1 MHRIQHLLQW
11 IFACTAALAMLLPFC
26 AGATGPD
33 REDSLSFYNYSLLS
47 RQFVYQADTSFRV
60 NEPEVRAGLLY
71 DVVNKKIVWQK
82 NMGSAYPIAS
92 LTKMMVAL
100 LAVEDVRSG
109 KISWEDN
116 VHWVRETVTGRK
128 HKRKKV
134 YTSVNYTLRDVFK
147 AAMIASNNECAEQM
161 ARYISCGDLKASID
175 RMNRRAKELG
185 MTNTF
190 YGNPTGLPA
199 RYASLDNSSTPTD
212 QLTLSLELL
221 KYDEV
226 LEIAGMGYASIDNGK
241 STSVIRNHN
250 KLTIEYSGEV
260 DGLKTGYTRRAGF
273 CLVATVNKCEHRL
286 ISVVFG
292 CRGPQIRN
300 EVVRDMFS
308 DYYSTIAL
316 DRLGPF
322 GSSPLPSV
330 AAKLNVESVSGE
342 YATVVEKVRK
352 THVVRKGETLSQIA
366 SKYDCTVG
374 QLRAWNKKALKQ
386 KYPMSGQRLSVYTTV
401 CHKVFIRKPANG
413 TEEEDDKPILS
424 EDEKEMLSQ
433 AVPEEYGSQTAGNAV
448 VPATTKPAQAVQP
461 PVLVPVIDD
470 RFVYH
475 TIAPGDTLFSIAKK
489 YEGATVEQIKSIN
502 KISNIR
508 GLKPGMKIKVP
519 VQG

>member
-1 MHRIQHLLQW
+1 MHRIKHLLQFLFVSAT
-11 IFACTAALAMLLPFC
+11 IVAAQFPLH
-26 AGATGPD
+26 AGAVDPV
-33 REDSLSFYNYSLLS
+33 REDSVSVIDYAQLS
-47 RQFVYQADTSFRV
+47 RQFVYDADTSLQV
-60 NEPEVRAGLLY
+60 NESEVRAGLLY
-71 DVVNKKIVWQK
+71 DAVNKKIIWQK

-100 LAVEDVRSG
+100 LTVEDVKAG
-109 KISWEDN
+109 KFNWEDN
-116 VHWVRETVTGRK
+116 VHWVRETITGRR

-175 RMNRRAKELG
+175 RMNSRAHELG
-185 MTNTF
+185 MTDTY

-199 RYASLDNSSTPTD
+199 AHSSMDNSSSPTD
-212 QLTLSLELL
+212 QLLLTLELL

-226 LEIAGMGYASIDNGK
+226 LEIAGMGYASIDNGR

-250 KLTIEYSGEV
+250 RLTIDYSGVV

-286 ISVVFG
+286 VSIVFG

-308 DYYSTIAL
+308 DYYSAIAL
-316 DRLGPF
+316 DRLGGEHGTVPVLA
-322 GSSPLPSV
+322 PV
-330 AAKLNVESVSGE
+330 ANLNVESVSGE

-352 THVVRKGETLSQIA
+352 THLVKRGETLSQIA
-366 SKYDCTVG
+366 SRYNCTVG
-374 QLRAWNKKALKQ
+374 QLRAWNKRALRQ
-386 KYPMSGQRLSVYTTV
+386 KYPISGQRLAIYTTV
-401 CHKVFIRKPANG
+401 CHKVFIKKPANG

-424 EDEKEMLSQ
+424 EDEKDVLSQ
-433 AVPEEYGSQTAGNAV
+433 AVPEDFQNQKAAETAAKVNTNEAANTTPS
-448 VPATTKPAQAVQP
+448 VPAK
-461 PVLVPVIDD
+461 IDS

-475 TIAPGDTLFSIAKK
+475 TVAPGDTLFSIARK
-489 YEGATVEQIKSIN
+489 YEGATVEQLKSIN
-502 KISNIR
+502 NISNIH
-508 GLKPGMKIKVP
+508 GLKPGMKIKIP

>member
-1 MHRIQHLLQW
+1 MHKLNHLLKRF
-11 IFACTAALAMLLPFC
+11 FALAACVAALLPLH
-26 AGATGPD
+26 AGATGFD
-33 REDSLSFYNYSLLS
+33 RDDSLSALNLSSLS
-47 RQFVYQADTSFRV
+47 KSFVYEADTNFRV
-60 NEPEVRAGLLY
+60 NEGEVRAGLLY

-82 NMGSAYPIAS
+82 NMQSAYPIAS

-100 LAVEDVRSG
+100 LTVEDVRAG
-109 KISWEDN
+109 KFSWEDN
-116 VHWVRETVTGRK
+116 VHWVRETVTGRR
-128 HKRKKV
+128 HKRKTV

-161 ARYISCGDLKASID
+161 ARYISCGDLKASLE
-175 RMNRRAKELG
+175 RMNARAKELG
-185 MTNTF
+185 MTDTY

-199 RYASLDNSSTPTD
+199 SHASLDNSSSPTD
-212 QLTLSLELL
+212 QLLLSLELL

-250 KLTIEYSGEV
+250 KLTIEYSGVV

-286 ISVVFG
+286 VSVVFG

-316 DRLGPF
+316 DRLSPF
-322 GSSPLPSV
+322 SGSSSV
-330 AAKLNVESVSGE
+330 LTAAADMNVESVSGE

-352 THVVRKGETLSQIA
+352 THVVKRGETLSQIA
-366 SKYDCTVG
+366 SRYSCSVA
-374 QLRAWNKKALKQ
+374 QLRSWNKRSLRQ
-386 KYPMSGQRLSVYTTV
+386 KYPISGQRLSIYTTV

-433 AVPEEYGSQTAGNAV
+433 SVQDKTNDTNASVAMNEEKKSETPV
-448 VPATTKPAQAVQP
+448 VKEAPKTVDA
-461 PVLVPVIDD
+461 
-470 RFVYH
+470 RFIYH
-475 TIAPGDTLFSIAKK
+475 TVAPGDTLFSIAKK
-489 YEGATVEQIKSIN
+489 YEGATVEQLKSIN
-502 KISNIR
+502 KISDIH